1 MEDTQFWT
9 MIYSRAIMKTQT
21 WAKWCLVLII
31 SVHMGIT
38 SMVSVMMMEL
48 ITTTFMMVM
57 IMTTTWWSL
66 PLDKKLLWIWSYDIQ
81 HHDGTPMARFNQRN
95 RIKGHKTPWKH
106 WNKRNAK
113 NKKLEHREIH
123 WTMMS
128 LCFKK
133 YSCST
138 RATVHPSNK
147 KVTSSASF
155 VSVISCSRWETSSTS
170 GICEKNTCCFVPFWS
185 GVSTLHRTK
194 LADTIGFHQKKWKNT
209 EISRQSSIAN
219 TFWEPTFWGNTTY
232 IMTFQMECET
242 HALLTCR
249 YINM

>member
-21 WAKWCLVLII
+21 WAKWCLVLFI

-48 ITTTFMMVM
+48 ITTTFDDGNDYDDNVM
-57 IMTTTWWSL
+57 IIATGQ
-66 PLDKKLLWIWSYDIQ
+66 KLLWIWSYDIQ
-81 HHDGTPMARFNQRN
+81 HRDGTPMARFNQRN
-95 RIKGHKTPWKH
+95 RIKGHKTPWKQ
-106 WNKRNAK
+106 WSKRNAK

-133 YSCST
+133 YSWST
-138 RATVHPSNK
+138 RTTVHPSNK

-194 LADTIGFHQKKWKNT
+194 LAENTGERWFQNVIRANEIIAYTIVFHQQKWKT
-209 EISRQSSIAN
+209 
-219 TFWEPTFWGNTTY
+219 
-232 IMTFQMECET
+232 
-242 HALLTCR
+242 LK
-249 YINM
+249 